1 MSDVEAYATLT
12 ALAQRSQQMAVE
24 LPAKENAQTHW
35 NGLGFSLLGQRFVA
49 PMSEVAELMRLP
61 QATRLP
67 GVKSFVV
74 GVANVRGRLMALLD
88 LAVFFGAK
96 SGLPLAQRRVLAV
109 EDDEQY
115 VGFLVEESLGMQ
127 HFPSDSF
134 DENTEDIDI
143 MFQPFVK
150 GSYRIAG
157 GVWPVMS
164 LKTLAEHP
172 SLEKLADSSAMR
184 PTDSREELW

>member
-1 MSDVEAYATLT
+1 M
-12 ALAQRSQQMAVE
+12 ALAQRSQQVAVE

-67 GVKSFVV
+67 GVKPFVI

-88 LAVFFGAK
+88 LAIFFGAN
-96 SGLPLAQRRVLAV
+96 SDLPQTQRRVLAV

-115 VGFLVEESLGMQ
+115 VGFLIEESLGMQ
-127 HFPSDSF
+127 HFPSDAF
-134 DENTEDIDI
+134 DENIEEIDV
-143 MFQPFVK
+143 MFRPFVR
-150 GSYRIAG
+150 GGYRVAG
-157 GVWPVMS
+157 AVWPVMS
-164 LKTLAEHP
+164 LKTLAADP
-172 SLEKLADSSAMR
+172 GLEKLAESSSMR
-184 PTDSREELW
+184 PIDSKEESW